1 MAMIPPSFKTR
12 RISPYI
18 YGVRVMR
25 GFDNTSAH
33 PRVSHDEAGGTP
45 INGKYL
51 VQMLDNHDAL
61 QPKSRICQMITYQ
74 SIALTFRGLA
84 VFKKTA
90 CLLLWAKSL
99 LRPPRTIKI
108 PAIPY
113 DYLLRIS

>member
-12 RISPYI
+12 HISPYI

-51 VQMLDNHDAL
+51 VQMLDNHDAKE
-61 QPKSRICQMITYQ
+61 QNMSN
-74 SIALTFRGLA
+74 
-84 VFKKTA
+84 
-90 CLLLWAKSL
+90 
-99 LRPPRTIKI
+99 
-108 PAIPY
+108 
-113 DYLLRIS
+113 DYLSKYRLNF